1 MVVVGI
7 DYPIF
12 LAHYLEV
19 DLARPIAKFEEVDV
33 HPMIDDVDVDS
44 PMDWLVA
51 EVVQLS
57 PMASIGADV
66 RPMAAQVDIPSWG
79 PDWWKD

>member
-12 LAHYLEV
+12 LGHYLEV
-19 DLARPIAKFEEVDV
+19 DSVHPIAKFEEVDV

-44 PMDWLVA
+44 PMDWLVV

-57 PMASIGADV
+57 PMASIADDL
-66 RPMAAQVDIPSWG
+66 RPMPAEVDIPSSRAG
-79 PDWWKD
+79 